1 MHVGR
6 KHDMTMSR
14 VERVSRAGAVAL
26 LAATVALT
34 LGTGTA
40 AAAPPGFPDL
50 DAFTPVEANQYAAS
64 AGKTSVA
71 VKFSTPD
78 GLECGLA
85 NYGPDSPE
93 TQNYAWCSG
102 GIPGMP
108 ADAESVHGEADKV
121 TGYGGPV
128 FMYKFVKNGGFKP
141 GPQKIL
147 DVGQKISSAN
157 ITCVIGAD
165 RLAACI
171 NRVDNHGFVLQ
182 PSGSWT
188 F

>member
-1 MHVGR
+1 
-6 KHDMTMSR
+6 MTTSPIKQASR
-14 VERVSRAGAVAL
+14 TIAAAVAVS
-26 LAATVALT
+26 AAVLG

-40 AAAPPGFPDL
+40 AAAPPEFPDL
-50 DAFTPVEANQYAAS
+50 DAFAPVDAARY
-64 AGKTSVA
+64 SVSFPSKA
-71 VKFSTPD
+71 IHFSTPD

-85 NYGPDSPE
+85 NYGPDSPG

-108 ADAESVHGEADKV
+108 ADAESVNGEADKV

-141 GPQKIL
+141 GPQRL
-147 DVGQKISSAN
+147 VGVGQKISSAN
-157 ITCVIGAD
+157 ITCAVGAD
-165 RLAACI
+165 RLTACI